1 MIKSENSKISCNENK
16 IIQQVIPAYL
26 YDQPNMRKNIKLKF
40 LLKPGYLNFNSFFN
54 DHEKNTN

>member
-1 MIKSENSKISCNENK
+1 
-16 IIQQVIPAYL
+16 
-26 YDQPNMRKNIKLKF
+26 MRKNIKLKF